1 MPPIVVDV
9 PWSARVSVRVRL
21 SVAHNHEPYQMAA
34 PIVMPFG
41 VWTWV
46 DPRGPGP

>member
-41 VWTWV
+41 V
-46 DPRGPGP
+46 

>member
-1 MPPIVVDV
+1 MKSLKWEGIGMKNLFPHT
-9 PWSARVSVRVRL
+9 SSVSVRVRL

-41 VWTWV
+41 V
-46 DPRGPGP
+46 